1 MSEERLEGGIVSV
14 LAVYG
19 IKLLAH
25 AQKSLVI
32 DEGGYGIRI
41 ELAPG
46 PATSP
51 GKALGLLKDLIRN

>member
-1 MSEERLEGGIVSV
+1 MSEERLEGGIFSV

-32 DEGGYGIRI
+32 DEGGYGIRV
-41 ELAPG
+41 EFAAG
-46 PATSP
+46 PATNL
-51 GKALGLLKDLIRN
+51 GKTLGLLKDLVRN